1 MAAAQ
6 GNNIQQ
12 LVNSLD
18 VLERNLT
25 AKVNSNATYKQIV
38 IQSFQQILEGIR
50 RVKVRYDAANVEL
63 QTLRGRPPQVDQT
76 QLERLRDQ
84 HQVQTQQLNDSLQ
97 LANQNAQAAQGQVN
111 QLAQDIGQLRTASGQ
126 ELQQLQQRL
135 AQEAQAATAQMTQLR
150 QQLDQLQ
157 PQLAAS
163 NGTIDQMNALAGQ
176 ALAKIEN
183 LMRLIDGIIQDPEVQ
198 QLNQSTQTILQM
210 LNGMDQDAVPPGSRP
225 PPGGEVRPGGPGAGI
240 FAGIPLNATQR
251 RTYGVSGGKKMP
263 KYGKRRT
270 RRKKM
275 RGGYQYSN
283 SISKKDKRKNKSS
296 TNSSINPDSF
306 VNY

>member
-25 AKVNSNATYKQIV
+25 AKVNSNATYKQTV
-38 IQSFQQILEGIR
+38 IQSLQQILEGIG
-50 RVKVRYDAANVEL
+50 RVKVMYDTANIEL
-63 QTLRGRPPQVDQT
+63 QTLRGRAPQVDQT

-111 QLAQDIGQLRTASGQ
+111 QLSQDIGQLRTASGQ
-126 ELQQLQQRL
+126 ELQRLQQRL
-135 AQEAQAATAQMTQLR
+135 TQEAQAATAQMTQLR
-150 QQLDQLQ
+150 QHLDQLQ

-198 QLNQSTQTILQM
+198 KLNQSTQTILQI
-210 LNGMDQDAVPPGSRP
+210 LDGMDQDAVPPGNRP
-225 PPGGEVRPGGPGAGI
+225 PPGGGA
-240 FAGIPLNATQR
+240 R
-251 RTYGVSGGKKMP
+251 GGKKMP
-263 KYGKRRT
+263 KYGRRRT

-283 SISKKDKRKNKSS
+283 STSKKDKRKNKSS

>member
-1 MAAAQ
+1 MAASQ

-25 AKVNSNATYKQIV
+25 AKVNSNATYKQTV
-38 IQSFQQILEGIR
+38 IQSLQQILEGIR

-63 QTLRGRPPQVDQT
+63 QTLRGLPPQVDQS

-111 QLAQDIGQLRTASGQ
+111 QLSQDISQLRTASGQ

-135 AQEAQAATAQMTQLR
+135 AQEAQTATAQMTQLR

-163 NGTIDQMNALAGQ
+163 NGTIDQMNVLAGQ
-176 ALAKIEN
+176 ALGKMEN
-183 LMRLIDGIIQDPEVQ
+183 LMRLVDSIIQDPEVQ
-198 QLNQSTQTILQM
+198 QLNQSTQNILQA
-210 LNGMDQDAVPPGSRP
+210 LNSMDQDVVPPGSRP
-225 PPGGEVRPGGPGAGI
+225 PTGGEVRPGGPGSGI
-240 FAGIPLNATQR
+240 FAGVPLNASQR
-251 RTYGVSGGKKMP
+251 RTFGVSGGKKMP
-263 KYGKRRT
+263 KYGRRRT

-275 RGGYQYSN
+275 RGGYQYST
-283 SISKKDKRKNKSS
+283 SKKHRRTNRSS
-296 TNSSINPDSF
+296 ASSSINYEPV

>member
-1 MAAAQ
+1 MATAQ

-25 AKVNSNATYKQIV
+25 AKVNSNAAYKQSV
-38 IQSFQQILEGIR
+38 VQSLQQILEGIR

-63 QTLRGRPPQVDQT
+63 QTLRGRPPQVDQS

-84 HQVQTQQLNDSLQ
+84 HQIQTQQLNDSLQ

-111 QLAQDIGQLRTASGQ
+111 QLSQDIAQLRTASGQ

-135 AQEAQAATAQMTQLR
+135 AKEAQTATAQITQLR

-176 ALAKIEN
+176 ALGKMEN
-183 LMRLIDGIIQDPEVQ
+183 LMRLVESIIQDPEVQ
-198 QLNQSTQTILQM
+198 QLNQSTQNILQA
-210 LNGMDQDAVPPGSRP
+210 LNSMDQDVV

-240 FAGIPLNATQR
+240 FAGVPLNASQR
-251 RTYGVSGGKKMP
+251 RTFGVSGGKKMP
-263 KYGKRRT
+263 KYGRRRT

-275 RGGYQYSN
+275 RGGYQYST
-283 SISKKDKRKNKSS
+283 SKKHRRTNRSS
-296 TNSSINPDSF
+296 ASSSMNPDSV
-306 VNY
+306 VNYYTFSH